1 MAAPVAQGPPP
12 PQDGPRAVFG
22 RKEAACCLTQSGS
35 SSPWKQLSEPRD
47 AAAVLEPV
55 VRAPLLPSGG
65 SRSPGPPKRLKPF
78 LGARKP
84 FLELFSS
91 TVTAL
96 QASLDY
102 QSQPTTGK
110 SPKKSPEES
119 SYRRNHGRVIVSVI
133 AKSMTKS
140 KDTASLELSGSIQS
154 CSIILSLYS
163 GVGCSS
169 GAARPTEHPPEPQ
182 KTARASPV

>member
-1 MAAPVAQGPPP
+1 MAAPGAQGP
-12 PQDGPRAVFG
+12 QNSSRAVFG
-22 RKEAACCLTQSGS
+22 SQEAVFGAIFL
-35 SSPWKQLSEPRD
+35 D
-47 AAAVLEPV
+47 YI
-55 VRAPLLPSGG
+55 
-65 SRSPGPPKRLKPF
+65 KR
-78 LGARKP
+78 
-84 FLELFSS
+84 
-91 TVTAL
+91 VTAP

-133 AKSMTKS
+133 AQSMTKS
-140 KDTASLELSGSIQS
+140 KATASLELSGSIQS

-163 GVGCSS
+163 GVGGSS
-169 GAARPTEHPPEPQ
+169 RAARPTEHPPEPQ

>member
-1 MAAPVAQGPPP
+1 MAAPGAQGP
-12 PQDGPRAVFG
+12 QNGSRAVFG
-22 RKEAACCLTQSGS
+22 SQEAVFG
-35 SSPWKQLSEPRD
+35 
-47 AAAVLEPV
+47 AVFLDYI
-55 VRAPLLPSGG
+55 
-65 SRSPGPPKRLKPF
+65 KR
-78 LGARKP
+78 
-84 FLELFSS
+84 
-91 TVTAL
+91 VTAL

-110 SPKKSPEES
+110 SPKKNPLKSLHIDETMV
-119 SYRRNHGRVIVSVI
+119 HGRVIVSVI

-140 KDTASLELSGSIQS
+140 KATASLELSVSSQS

-163 GVGCSS
+163 GVGSSS

>member
-1 MAAPVAQGPPP
+1 MGCNSI
-12 PQDGPRAVFG
+12 GF
-22 RKEAACCLTQSGS
+22 SG
-35 SSPWKQLSEPRD
+35 
-47 AAAVLEPV
+47 
-55 VRAPLLPSGG
+55 
-65 SRSPGPPKRLKPF
+65 
-78 LGARKP
+78 
-84 FLELFSS
+84 LFSPYFFLKALFS
-91 TVTAL
+91 AYIVIVIVFLDYIKRVTAL

-140 KDTASLELSGSIQS
+140 KATASLELSGSSQS

-163 GVGCSS
+163 GVGSS
-169 GAARPTEHPPEPQ
+169 SRAAPPTEHPPEPQ
-182 KTARASPV
+182 KTAQASLV

>member
-1 MAAPVAQGPPP
+1 M
-12 PQDGPRAVFG
+12 
-22 RKEAACCLTQSGS
+22 
-35 SSPWKQLSEPRD
+35 
-47 AAAVLEPV
+47 
-55 VRAPLLPSGG
+55 LL
-65 SRSPGPPKRLKPF
+65 
-78 LGARKP
+78 
-84 FLELFSS
+84 LFKHLQ
-91 TVTAL
+91 AL

-140 KDTASLELSGSIQS
+140 KATASLELSGSIQS

-163 GVGCSS
+163 GVGGSS
-169 GAARPTEHPPEPQ
+169 GAARPTEHPPEPK

>member
-12 PQDGPRAVFG
+12 PRRPRAVFG

-47 AAAVLEPV
+47 AAAALEPV

-65 SRSPGPPKRLKPF
+65 SRSPGPPWGSRAVFGSQEAVFGAVFLDYIKR
-78 LGARKP
+78 
-84 FLELFSS
+84 
-91 TVTAL
+91 VTAL

-140 KDTASLELSGSIQS
+140 KAAASLELSGSIQS
-154 CSIILSLYS
+154 CSII
-163 GVGCSS
+163 
-169 GAARPTEHPPEPQ
+169 
-182 KTARASPV
+182 